1 MGGMVLCNNFLI
13 GLLSGSLPPGFFAT
27 AVFSEGSFP
36 ADNETVPGLSTTY
49 PLPPITIWY

>member
-1 MGGMVLCNNFLI
+1 MGGTVLCKIFLI
-13 GLLSGSLPPGFFAT
+13 GLLPGSGEPVFFAT